1 MATYLNKSHFEIFH
15 KNGVRHL
22 NLAVKLHSL
31 GGAMKNFPCDIL
43 RNNVEIGWYRANA
56 GPIQAGQCWADTI
69 GPMLG
74 RFRQVHRL
82 LSWCVQCTGSVPF
95 VPLPVQT
102 VLASITPALA
112 QYLYVCWDT
121 IILQLHTNQ
130 AVLKTIK
137 PKLCYGFG
145 TFAET
150 FISFSE

>member
-112 QYLYVCWDT
+112 QYLYVCWGT
-121 IILQLHTNQ
+121 S
-130 AVLKTIK
+130 
-137 PKLCYGFG
+137 PFG
-145 TFAET
+145 RRTRLPAEPCCQG
-150 FISFSE
+150 S

>member
-56 GPIQAGQCWADTI
+56 GPIQAGQCWADAI

-95 VPLPVQT
+95 VPLPVHT

-112 QYLYVCWDT
+112 QYLYVCWD
-121 IILQLHTNQ
+121 IMQC
-130 AVLKTIK
+130 A
-137 PKLCYGFG
+137 
-145 TFAET
+145 
-150 FISFSE
+150 